1 MTLPREPGFYWAKWR
16 IAAEGTRD
24 GDEFM
29 PSNKW
34 EVVEVIQNS
43 FENEDDHFLVHVC
56 GVEKGQWI
64 HDFFWDDGPLMA
76 PGGEADDQRLQRPAR
91 GPHWPM

>member
-29 PSNKW
+29 PSDKW
-34 EVVEVIQNS
+34 EVVEVITFCRN
-43 FENEDDHFLVHVC
+43 FAINC
-56 GVEKGQWI
+56 
-64 HDFFWDDGPLMA
+64 A
-76 PGGEADDQRLQRPAR
+76 
-91 GPHWPM
+91 